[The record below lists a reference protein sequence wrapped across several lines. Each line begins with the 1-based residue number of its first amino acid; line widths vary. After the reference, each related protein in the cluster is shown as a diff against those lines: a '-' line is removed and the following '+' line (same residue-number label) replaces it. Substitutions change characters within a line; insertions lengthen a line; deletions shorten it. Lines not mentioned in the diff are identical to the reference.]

1 MPSKDEI
8 ESWVH
13 DLSNGL
19 LQFDEK
25 KNKIGAQD
33 DQRVDYNENWPWT
46 PSDPGIGH
54 VALYFALS
62 STLESKEI
70 PYFAPEV
77 TKQSPWPFE
86 ISSWKDTELE
96 DPPCGRYED
105 QDSNFSK
112 G

>member
-8 ESWVH
+8 ESRVH

-25 KNKIGAQD
+25 KIKLVLRMTKESTITLNSFPIK
-33 DQRVDYNENWPWT
+33 
-46 PSDPGIGH
+46 SDHELPRTPGIGH

-77 TKQSPWPFE
+77 FL
-86 ISSWKDTELE
+86 I
-96 DPPCGRYED
+96 
-105 QDSNFSK
+105 
-112 G
+112 